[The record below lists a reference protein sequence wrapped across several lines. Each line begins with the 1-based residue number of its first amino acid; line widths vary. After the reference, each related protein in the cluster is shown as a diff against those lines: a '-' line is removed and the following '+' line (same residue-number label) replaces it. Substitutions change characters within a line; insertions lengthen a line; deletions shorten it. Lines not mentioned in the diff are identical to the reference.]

1 MCDLQVV
8 NWALEA
14 WLIPDVV
21 QVKCEKELRF
31 PGDPSYEEADNKTD
45 PYHYTTVTLK
55 TPACVCGEEL
65 PHYCACAIWEDLGS
79 HDVQGEWALSAL
91 GSLEVSNVRQY
102 KARDDLTE
110 VEYFWYQQ

>member
-31 PGDPSYEEADNKTD
+31 PGD
-45 PYHYTTVTLK
+45 LLR
-55 TPACVCGEEL
+55 G
-65 PHYCACAIWEDLGS
+65 LGS
-79 HDVQGEWALSAL
+79 TTQWC
-91 GSLEVSNVRQY
+91 GSCPRQVS
-102 KARDDLTE
+102 RDTDG
-110 VEYFWYQQ
+110 